1 MSDRMQVELS
11 IIIVNWNS
19 RAYLEKC
26 IPTIYSD
33 PGLESFEVI
42 VVDNASYDGSKEFLE
57 ERFPTVQYIQSSS
70 NLGFAKANNLGYSHS
85 RGRHL
90 LFLNPDTEVV
100 APALSRMLSALR
112 QTVNAAIIGPK
123 LLNTDGSLQTSCVQA
138 FPTILNQVLD
148 SEFLHEVAPKSHLWG
163 TEALLR
169 QGIGPTIV
177 EMVSGACLM
186 IKREAFEKLGL
197 FATDYFMYAED
208 LDLCYRAGRAGWD
221 VLYLNSAA
229 VFHHGGGSTRN
240 RQSRFTAV
248 LTRESLLIFMK
259 KYYGF
264 PFPLLFKASA
274 FINALARLLILN
286 IACLLNANPHS
297 ITGSMIK
304 WKGILRWSLGLE
316 KWASELSVSSH
327 NGVV

>member
-1 MSDRMQVELS
+1 
-11 IIIVNWNS
+11 
-19 RAYLEKC
+19 
-26 IPTIYSD
+26 
-33 PGLESFEVI
+33 
-42 VVDNASYDGSKEFLE
+42 
-57 ERFPTVQYIQSSS
+57 
-70 NLGFAKANNLGYSHS
+70 
-85 RGRHL
+85 
-90 LFLNPDTEVV
+90 
-100 APALSRMLSALR
+100 
-112 QTVNAAIIGPK
+112 
-123 LLNTDGSLQTSCVQA
+123 
-138 FPTILNQVLD
+138 
-148 SEFLHEVAPKSHLWG
+148 
-163 TEALLR
+163 
-169 QGIGPTIV
+169 
-177 EMVSGACLM
+177 
-186 IKREAFEKLGL
+186 
-197 FATDYFMYAED
+197 
-208 LDLCYRAGRAGWD
+208 
-221 VLYLNSAA
+221 